1 MADSEMIAMMES
13 SVEFMEKNIQGDD
26 YSTSFRGFKQYEIDK
41 VRRDLDIMRQGMEQ
55 SRLNTSMIRFA
66 QYVDELDRRRNTNFK
81 ETFPELINFY
91 ERCKNEQ

>member
-1 MADSEMIAMMES
+1 MIAMMES

>member
-1 MADSEMIAMMES
+1 
-13 SVEFMEKNIQGDD
+13 
-26 YSTSFRGFKQYEIDK
+26 
-41 VRRDLDIMRQGMEQ
+41 MRQGMRDNE
-55 SRLNTSMIRFA
+55 LNTSLIRFA